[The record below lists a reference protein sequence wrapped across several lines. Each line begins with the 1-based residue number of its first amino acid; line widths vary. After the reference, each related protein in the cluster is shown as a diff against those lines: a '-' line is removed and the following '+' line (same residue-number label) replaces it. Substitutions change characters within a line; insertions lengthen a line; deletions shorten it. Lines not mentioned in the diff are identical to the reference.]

1 MNKDVPVAELNF
13 PSVHPSKFTWDLNP
27 TELTDVSRKLRSDLP
42 EYHIQLGARR
52 NNAVPLA
59 STSGAGEGVS

>member
-27 TELTDVSRKLRSDLP
+27 AELTDASRKLRSDFP
-42 EYHIQLGARR
+42 EYYLG
-52 NNAVPLA
+52 
-59 STSGAGEGVS
+59 